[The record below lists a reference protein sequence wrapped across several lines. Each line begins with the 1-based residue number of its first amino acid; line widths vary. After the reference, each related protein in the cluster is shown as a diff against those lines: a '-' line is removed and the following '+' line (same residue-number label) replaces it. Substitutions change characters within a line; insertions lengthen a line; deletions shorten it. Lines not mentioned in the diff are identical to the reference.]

1 MRRSVLIA
9 AIAVMALCMPA
20 SLVFESDDSDAAT
33 VTYRITGYVN
43 EEFSSGNIG
52 LANVNV
58 ELYEYDFIQEKMNSV
73 GSGTTSSDDKGRFTI
88 DMDSIPTNCY
98 IAFSLNKYGLRS
110 LSKYASETE
119 TEKVDDNGLTA
130 YRLSLPTPTTTTDE
144 SGKIIHTYL
153 ITSEKADGL
162 SCFTMATTTGEIIIS
177 VTYEG
182 SGVIGAKV
190 ELTGYKT
197 FYGKTNSTGIFKMD
211 GLTIGEYDLTVS
223 ADGFEP
229 EKTTVKIVKGSS
241 SEQVKLTKKDAATY
255 LGMDLSHF
263 LMFAGIILGL
273 SVAFSAKILHKRS
286 GKSDREAT

>member
-9 AIAVMALCMPA
+9 TIAVMALCVPA

-58 ELYEYDFIQEKMNSV
+58 KLYELNGGKTTCV
-73 GSGTTSSDDKGRFTI
+73 GDSTTSSDDKGRFTI
-88 DMDSIPTNCY
+88 DVNSIPTNCY
-98 IAFSLNKYGLRS
+98 IAFSLNEYSLRS
-110 LSKYASETE
+110 LSKYANEAATIS
-119 TEKVDDNGLTA
+119 VDGLTA
-130 YRLSLPTPTTTTDE
+130 YKLTLPSPTMTTE
-144 SGKIIHTYL
+144 SEKTVYTYL

-182 SGVIGAKV
+182 NGVIGAKV

-211 GLTIGEYDLTVS
+211 GLIIGEYDLMIS
-223 ADGFEP
+223 ADGFEL
-229 EKTTVKIVKGSS
+229 EKTTVTIVKGSS
-241 SEQVKLTKKDAATY
+241 SEQVELTKKDVATY

-263 LMFAGIILGL
+263 LMFAGVILGL
-273 SVAFSAKILHKRS
+273 SVAFSARILHKRS
-286 GKSDREAT
+286 REI